1 MILIKDLLFNQY
13 MYIYNMSALSSNS
26 LTWDNPGLLNPG
38 VRLPDVEGVEDRGCD
53 SWAASIPPDIEDSW
67 EDGGLAPLRCVGDSF
82 FSSSKASSASE
93 SIAYILPDLIV
104 SSK

>member
-82 FSSSKASSASE
+82 PSSSKASSASE
-93 SIAYILPDLIV
+93 SIAYILPDVIV
-104 SSK
+104 SNK